1 MNVQC
6 GCVCAGLST
15 FVDRLRG
22 RNIVIHTDNTI
33 AEHGMGK
40 GRARSFDHT
49 AVVHSVWY
57 TFHAHNCYGARACA
71 LLSRTMALE
80 MGVALYIKRVPTK
93 ENLSDDPSRERYGLL
108 RRMGV
113 GGCIFCLPV
122 LLQECAWACRLS

>member
-6 GCVCAGLST
+6 VCVCAGLST

-33 AEHGMGK
+33 AEHGMGE

-49 AVVHSVWY
+49 AVVHSVRY
-57 TFHAHNCYGARACA
+57 MLDAHDCHGARVCA

-80 MGVALYIKRVPTK
+80 MGVAL
-93 ENLSDDPSRERYGLL
+93 
-108 RRMGV
+108 
-113 GGCIFCLPV
+113 
-122 LLQECAWACRLS
+122 